1 MEGSKMSTI
10 VRNTKRLLTDDD
22 GATLMEYGMLTLL
35 ITVLSIVA
43 VKSIGQKV
51 STGFSTV
58 NTELP

>member
-1 MEGSKMSTI
+1 MSTI
-10 VRNTKRLLTDDD
+10 VRNTKSLLTDDD

>member
-1 MEGSKMSTI
+1 MSTI

-58 NTELP
+58 NTQLP

>member
-1 MEGSKMSTI
+1 MSTI
-10 VRNTKRLLTDDD
+10 IRNTKRLLTDDD

-58 NTELP
+58 NTQLP